1 VLSDVQRQR
10 RLGPDGARAIL
21 QRRSRETLSMC
32 GIAGLAGPGVGQGSE
47 ADVRAMLQALAHR
60 GPDDEF
66 SWFADGA
73 ALGARRLAIIDLDG
87 GRQPLADESGTIVAS
102 QNGEI
107 YNYIEL
113 REELRGAGHTF
124 RTDCDT
130 EVIVHLYEDLGVG
143 FVERLRG
150 MFAVAIWDGPKRTL
164 VLARD
169 RLGKKPLYWWSDGR
183 RIAYGSELKALLAIG
198 VVDRVVDRRSLERY
212 LQFGFV
218 PAPRTILEGVSKLEP
233 ASVMT
238 WHEGSVETKRY
249 WAPSYTPKS
258 SASLES
264 NAEAALELIREAVRL
279 RLRSDVPVGVFLSGG
294 IDSGIVT
301 AIMAEQSASRIRTYS
316 IGFEERSHDELP
328 YARAVARMYGT
339 DHTEAVLDLDAV
351 ALLPELAF
359 AYDEPLADPSALP
372 SYRVARLAA
381 DHLKVVL
388 NGDGGD
394 ESFGGY
400 GRYLSLNRLA
410 RLDRVP
416 RSFVR
421 VGARS
426 GAAVLARTGRRHHL
440 RARMLNAVRM
450 VDLSP
455 AQRYEQ
461 LMSIFIPE
469 DIEVLLGRP
478 LESGAYLAASIDDAQ
493 EVGLDALL
501 RVDLHTYLPDDLL
514 VKMDRATM
522 ANSLEARSPFLDHV
536 LVEFGAQLPAEQKLE
551 GQRSKVLLRHIAAS
565 LLPPGSAGLAKRGFG
580 VPLDD
585 WFRGDLAAHFEE
597 LVLAPDASARDL
609 VDVEV
614 ARKLLAEHRAGTWH
628 HGSRLW
634 SLLMLEAWARRW
646 LRALE
651 PASSHLQP

>member
-1 VLSDVQRQR
+1 
-10 RLGPDGARAIL
+10 
-21 QRRSRETLSMC
+21 MC

-47 ADVRAMLQALAHR
+47 SEVRAMLQALAHR

-66 SWFADGA
+66 CWLADGA

-113 REELRGAGHTF
+113 RQELLDAGHAF

-150 MFAVAIWDGPKRTL
+150 MYAIAIWDGPRRTL

-169 RLGKKPLYWWSDGR
+169 RLGKKPLYWWTDGQ
-183 RIAYGSELKALLAIG
+183 RIAFGSELKALLATG
-198 VVDRVVDRRSLERY
+198 AVDRVIDQRSLERY
-212 LQFGFV
+212 LQFGYV

-238 WHEGSVETKRY
+238 WHEGSVKTQRY
-249 WAPSYTPKS
+249 WSPAYTPKS
-258 SASLES
+258 SASLEA
-264 NAEAALELIREAVRL
+264 NTEEALELIRESVRL

-301 AIMAEQSASRIRTYS
+301 AVMAEQSASRIRTYS

-328 YARAVARMYGT
+328 EARAVARMYGT
-339 DHTEAVLDLDAV
+339 DHTEAILDLDAV
-351 ALLPELAF
+351 TLLPELAF
-359 AYDEPLADPSALP
+359 TYDEPLADPSALP

-400 GRYLSLNRLA
+400 GRYMSLNRLA

-426 GAAVLARTGRRHHL
+426 GAAMLARTSRQQHL
-440 RARMLNAVRM
+440 RARMANALRM

-455 AQRYEQ
+455 ARRYEQ
-461 LMSIFIPE
+461 LMSIFVPDE
-469 DIEVLLGRP
+469 IEVMLGRP
-478 LESGAYLAASIDDAQ
+478 LESGAYLSTMIEDAQ
-493 EVGLDALL
+493 ETGLDALL
-501 RVDLHTYLPDDLL
+501 RVDVHTYLPDDLL

-536 LVEFGAQLPAEQKLE
+536 LVEFGARLPAEQKLE
-551 GQRSKVLLRHIAAS
+551 GQRSKVLLRRIAAD

-597 LVLAPDASARDL
+597 LVLVPDSSTRDL
-609 VDVEV
+609 VDGDV
-614 ARKLLAEHRAGTWH
+614 ARRLLADHRAGTSH

-646 LRALE
+646 LHA
-651 PASSHLQP
+651 A